1 MAQREPGLT
10 IGGQPASGRI
20 DVHAHY
26 VPADLQ
32 ASLPAAPVFRGF
44 ATWNPEAAL
53 EMMDRQGIGTAIL
66 SMVLPTAMFGADDAA
81 GRVAR
86 SSNAAAAEAIRRP
99 IPAASAALPAFRCQM
114 WTLRWRSSTTRWGR
128 CGWTAWCC

>member
-1 MAQREPGLT
+1 M
-10 IGGQPASGRI
+10 
-20 DVHAHY
+20 HAHY

-32 ASLPAAPVFRGF
+32 ASAPAAPVFRGF

-86 SSNAAAAEAIRRP
+86 FSNKAAAEAIRSHPGRFGGFP
-99 IPAASAALPAFRCQM
+99 HAFRRQM
-114 WTLRWRSSTTRWGR
+114 RTLRWRRSTTRWGR